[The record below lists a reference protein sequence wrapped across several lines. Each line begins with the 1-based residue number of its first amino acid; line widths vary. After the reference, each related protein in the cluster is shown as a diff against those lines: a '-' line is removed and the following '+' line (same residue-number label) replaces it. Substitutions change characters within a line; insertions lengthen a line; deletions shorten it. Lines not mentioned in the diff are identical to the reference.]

1 MPKRKY
7 VRIPV
12 TILVDLFTPDS
23 QIKKGRACIV
33 DLSLGGMA
41 IETEAELE
49 LNSEIFLRINLP
61 SDGKS
66 TMLDVFAN
74 VIRQQQIG
82 NLYHYGIRYTRM
94 NIFEKIKLRNF
105 IKRWIKRQKEK

>member
-1 MPKRKY
+1 MYKRKY

-12 TILVDLFTPDS
+12 TILVDLYPPDS
-23 QIKKGRACIV
+23 SVKKGRGCIV
-33 DLSLGGMA
+33 NLSLGGMA

-66 TMLDVFAN
+66 AILDVFAN

-82 NLYHYGIRYTRM
+82 NLYHYGLRYTRI
-94 NIFEKIKLRNF
+94 NFFEKLRLRSF
-105 IKRWIKRQKEK
+105 IKRWIKTHKEK